1 MFYYAQLN
9 DIGICVGI
17 SSSSNSIN
25 QLNMIDLEFEDYDKL
40 YKKYTDGVWSEEKYP
55 DGFVKTPQDYLDD
68 KIDELNAAC
77 RVAIESGFYWN
88 GKLFKSAVDPDQN
101 NIALAGLQFLTT
113 PTVIIPWE
121 TADNEIVMLSFED
134 FQSFSQAFANHK
146 MENQTKV
153 STLKAQAKAL
163 DLESETFMEQLSLIV
178 W

>member
-1 MFYYAQLN
+1 
-9 DIGICVGI
+9 
-17 SSSSNSIN
+17 
-25 QLNMIDLEFEDYDKL
+25 MIEILKLLPNGDKIHSHWI
-40 YKKYTDGVWSEEKYP
+40 DEEGNIIDENY
-55 DGFVKTPQDYLDD
+55 GKTPQDYLND
-68 KIDELNAAC
+68 KINELNTAC
-77 RVAIESGFYWN
+77 RVAIESGFYWD

-134 FQSFSQAFANHK
+134 FQSFSQAFADHK
-146 MENQTKV
+146 MLNQARV
-153 STLKAQAKAL
+153 ATLKTQAKAL

>member
-1 MFYYAQLN
+1 
-9 DIGICVGI
+9 
-17 SSSSNSIN
+17 
-25 QLNMIDLEFEDYDKL
+25 MIEILKLLPNGDKIHSHWI
-40 YKKYTDGVWSEEKYP
+40 DEEGNVIDENY
-55 DGFVKTPQDYLDD
+55 GKTPQDYLED
-68 KIDELNAAC
+68 KITELNLSC
-77 RVAIESGFYWN
+77 RIAIESGFYWN

-134 FQSFSQAFANHK
+134 FQTFSQAFADHK
-146 MENQTKV
+146 MLNQAKV
-153 STLKAQAKAL
+153 ATLKAQARAL